1 MKKQKII
8 DDVDWILTE
17 EAKNDKRLN
26 PIDKNVLAVLQ
37 FVANE
42 KAHTDGWFILPL
54 KKNSTNTT
62 SLVEYLEE
70 FGIKCTYM
78 TVFRTVTKL
87 QYAGYIEYC
96 KGFYNKIER
105 YGIFPRI
112 RILKGTVSCNRKTYN
127 GVINYD
133 TSDYNDIVIVSEE
146 NKTNC
151 KPNTCNDIVIVS
163 ENTPENDKKTNTTVS
178 DSYSDIVIEDIDID
192 IDIDNDIETDN
203 NKLEIKKSRYDMNS
217 TFYDDTLHN
226 EKVNVTAGNT
236 DNSDFS
242 FSSDWRVV
250 LSEYEKTNKRIPSE
264 KMQQAREWVFQKFN
278 SMTERIKSG
287 EIFNSEDGKVMTWER
302 LANYLKHI
310 RNWLRLSSDNEKWC
324 REKTESM
331 DRQFRKVA
339 LNRLFKDFNSILEKA
354 PAEYVKNTGKFSG
367 ACLQARKDITEIY
380 LATGGTQTEADS
392 TIKVLDSYYYEA
404 VTPIQDRISM
414 NIKDPDETYRSY
426 GEGISTFSEITGMKI
441 PARVFSEP
449 MDSGYGDLP
458 F

>member
-8 DDVDWILTE
+8 DEVDWILTE
-17 EAKNDKRLN
+17 EVKNDKRLN

-42 KAHTDGWFILPL
+42 KVHTDGWFILPL

-163 ENTPENDKKTNTTVS
+163 ENTPENDKKTNTSVS

-203 NKLEIKKSRYDMNS
+203 NKLEIKKRYNAISS
-217 TFYDDTLHN
+217 TFYDDTFSN
-226 EKVNVTAGNT
+226 EKVNITVGKNGY
-236 DNSDFS
+236 NSDFS
-242 FSSDWRVV
+242 SSIDVEEV
-250 LSEYEKTNKRIPSE
+250 KTPDVKPN
-264 KMQQAREWVFQKFN
+264 
-278 SMTERIKSG
+278 G
-287 EIFNSEDGKVMTWER
+287 EQW
-302 LANYLKHI
+302 Y
-310 RNWLRLSSDNEKWC
+310 
-324 REKTESM
+324 
-331 DRQFRKVA
+331 
-339 LNRLFKDFNSILEKA
+339 
-354 PAEYVKNTGKFSG
+354 
-367 ACLQARKDITEIY
+367 
-380 LATGGTQTEADS
+380 
-392 TIKVLDSYYYEA
+392 KVLDKA
-404 VTPIQDRISM
+404 VESHSVVDSVTGDRLRKRVNEKLSSIGRM
-414 NIKDPDETYRSY
+414 VE
-426 GEGISTFSEITGMKI
+426 EGDMTVEDSLKHFK
-441 PARVFSEP
+441 RVR
-449 MDSGYGDLP
+449 GWLRATYGDGKRWETVCENVTNSYMVSVMKTGQGDLKAFSRELEKEEKDYLQSSVTVTQNP
-458 F
+458 PHFNTAAGSADYVTSPKA